1 MEAGQDEDR
10 EEVGDGVEELFAI
23 LPVSS
28 VAWT

>member
-10 EEVGDGVEELFAI
+10 EEVGDGVELFAI